1 MYVACVCL
9 MLLVRQMVYIYMFVC
24 LFGEGA
30 RARSIVAEASGMA
43 QKQLRELLLRRQGTW
58 QDRITLHFWVQP
70 PFPRGTSKPG
80 TDGYIA
86 NYPLEQRMTISPGA
100 EDSLGVETRGVSTH
114 ATLE

>member
-1 MYVACVCL
+1 MGGEGVCL
-9 MLLVRQMVYIYMFVC
+9 FVC
-24 LFGEGA
+24 LE
-30 RARSIVAEASGMA
+30 RAHTLVPSLLKPVEWHK
-43 QKQLRELLLRRQGTW
+43 KQLQEPLLRQQGTW